1 MVTGASSCPRSTCSG
16 YRSGIESKP
25 YPVADAEETYRSR
38 NTNPVIA
45 IDRSD
50 VYWAIAYLDF
60 AEAALDIAL
69 AYDWD
74 SNLQATLIDPARV
87 KAAYPRVL
95 NGIRNSMRL
104 RASLLEERHDR
115 HEWISNPRHVDTV
128 FPSLMDAQTFA
139 SWDSLLRELDDLVRG
154 KTLLGKYGGNGLS
167 VNEPLAF
174 ALSVCPAGEGLD
186 VRSLFMDP
194 VRRLFETKQLAV
206 RCMKP
211 TRAHPLTGLA
221 PLISAS

>member
-1 MVTGASSCPRSTCSG
+1 
-16 YRSGIESKP
+16 
-25 YPVADAEETYRSR
+25 
-38 NTNPVIA
+38 
-45 IDRSD
+45 
-50 VYWAIAYLDF
+50 
-60 AEAALDIAL
+60 
-69 AYDWD
+69 
-74 SNLQATLIDPARV
+74 ATLIDPARV

-221 PLISAS
+221 PLISASLVRNAGRPGENESAESAILRHLYWVN